1 MSPCGTW
8 RALSVRD
15 ECEVGVVSSAEDLHA
30 PIVGDYVGL
39 DM

>member
-1 MSPCGTW
+1 M
-8 RALSVRD
+8 RD
-15 ECEVGVVSSAEDLHA
+15 ECEVGVVSSAEDLPA